1 LAFTTEEVVMLTF
14 RIYQHP
20 THGYQAVKLGF
31 GWPALLFGWMWMFS
45 KRMWELGLVWLGAQ
59 LGLFL
64 VEAVTSQANQAD
76 LQGLMY
82 LLVFAGRIGLAVAAG
97 LKGNEWRVQS
107 LERHGYVLRETVQAG
122 TPDAAL
128 AQFAAPSRQA
138 TGTMPSASQ
147 AVA

>member
-1 LAFTTEEVVMLTF
+1 MSTF

-31 GWPALLFGWMWMFS
+31 GWPALLFGWVWMFS
-45 KRMWELGLVWLGAQ
+45 KKMWEFGLVWLGAQ
-59 LGLFL
+59 LGLVL
-64 VEAVTSQANQAD
+64 VEAITSQASAQPD
-76 LQGLMY
+76 LQGFMY
-82 LLVFAGRIGLAVAAG
+82 LLVFVGRIGLAVAAG
-97 LKGNEWRVQS
+97 LKGNEWRIRS
-107 LERHGYVLRETVQAG
+107 LEGRGYLLRETVQAG

-147 AVA
+147 ATA